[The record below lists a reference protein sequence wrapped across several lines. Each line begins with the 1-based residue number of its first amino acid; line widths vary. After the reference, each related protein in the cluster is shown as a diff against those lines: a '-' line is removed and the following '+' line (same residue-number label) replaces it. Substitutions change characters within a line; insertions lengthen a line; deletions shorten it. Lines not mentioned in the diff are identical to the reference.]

1 MAKKDKR
8 QNEKPASA
16 GLSSHQAEHVLINYL
31 TKMPDGDEVLRKAGV
46 TRARL
51 KVMMY
56 DDEIYQAI
64 EKRQDKLESA
74 PWRIEPADRSE
85 SKILEEH
92 LRDWWSEIL
101 LGAQNAR
108 WYGYSVLEA
117 VYSKPEDPILHI
129 EGDTITPF
137 VGFKWIGEKPMQWY
151 EPKNDGRLML
161 LANYNGGRTD
171 TETDQRFK
179 HFLTR
184 CKSTFE
190 NPYGEALLSRL
201 YWVWFF
207 KSAGFK
213 FWAKFVEKFGMPML
227 VGKTV
232 GKTTDMRDA
241 LLQAHASSVIALSG
255 TDEVKIEGAGNG
267 NGNSSSTFETFDKNL
282 ERRIQKVILGQTL
295 TSGTDGSG
303 SRALGEVHLEVQ
315 NSKYKADI
323 RMIMPTIQAILNA
336 LCDLN
341 GWQRH
346 RIIIGEEKSL
356 EPEKADRDVKL
367 KNAGANLT
375 PQYFQREYGLQDG
388 DIAEV
393 QQLPVSTQ
401 FTALPKTVF
410 NFKASANK
418 LSAAQ
423 QEVEEL
429 TDGQDDLQLLNQDQV
444 KQLITESDSPE
455 ALIFNLSQLIPSAT
469 QSQFTANLDQAL
481 YAADVLGYAMA
492 KDGQ

>member
-16 GLSSHQAEHVLINYL
+16 GLSSHQAEHALINYL

-117 VYSKPEDPILHI
+117 VYSKPEEPILHI
-129 EGDTITPF
+129 DGDTITPF
-137 VGFKWIGEKPMQWY
+137 IGFKWIGEKPLQWY

-161 LANYNGGRTD
+161 LANHNGGHMD

-184 CKSTFE
+184 CKSSFE
-190 NPYGEALLSRL
+190 NPNGEALLSRL

-255 TDEVKIEGAGNG
+255 TDDVKIEGAGSA

-323 RMIMPTIQAILNA
+323 RMIMPTIQTILNA

-356 EPEKADRDVKL
+356 EAPKADRDVKL

-388 DIAEV
+388 DIAEATPLSDTKV
-393 QQLPVSTQ
+393 APTFSAIPKQ
-401 FTALPKTVF
+401 ALS
-410 NFKASANK
+410 FKADMQGLDAN
-418 LSAAQ
+418 Q
-423 QEVEEL
+423 REVDDKVSDIDKNLFSESEL
-429 TDGQDDLQLLNQDQV
+429 MKVVETSTDLNDLQNNLYKLMSG
-444 KQLITESDSPE
+444 ESVE
-455 ALIFNLSQLIPSAT
+455 KFNETMAR
-469 QSQFTANLDQAL
+469 AL
-481 YAADVLGYAMA
+481 YLFDVIGYVQRS
-492 KDGQ
+492 K